1 MRFSR
6 CCSDEMRKLDGA
18 NGTKALEKADEL
30 QRPETKVAKRQNDP
44 RRKISFLRKLQQKFV
59 TAGVHERTKK
69 EEKQLSRVE
78 EGSYLFLLP
87 FCCCFFFP
95 HKSARA
101 KSGESVF
108 LIVGKYHLWYLTLNA
123 RYSVTSGRKREGD
136 RAWCARIFCAGKG
149 GGVFRFLSSRRT
161 SYQSLLVRFGFGRR

>member
-1 MRFSR
+1 MEQTEQKHSKKQTSCR
-6 CCSDEMRKLDGA
+6 D
-18 NGTKALEKADEL
+18 
-30 QRPETKVAKRQNDP
+30 QRQKSQNDKTT
-44 RRKISFLRKLQQKFV
+44 RTKNLFFARESSNKSSLQQ
-59 TAGVHERTKK
+59 EYKK
-69 EEKQLSRVE
+69 GRKAARVE

-108 LIVGKYHLWYLTLNA
+108 LVVGKYHLWYLTLNA
-123 RYSVTSGRKREGD
+123 RYSVTSGRKRGGD

-161 SYQSLLVRFGFGRR
+161 SYQSLLRFGFGRR

>member
-1 MRFSR
+1 MRFSLLFWWNEKIGLEQTEQKHSKKQKSCR
-6 CCSDEMRKLDGA
+6 DQRPSQNDKTTR
-18 NGTKALEKADEL
+18 TKNLFFEKA
-30 QRPETKVAKRQNDP
+30 PTKVRYSRSTSVQKR
-44 RRKISFLRKLQQKFV
+44 
-59 TAGVHERTKK
+59 KK
-69 EEKQLSRVE
+69 SSSRVE

>member
-1 MRFSR
+1 MCVFR

-30 QRPETKVAKRQNDP
+30 QRPERQKSQNDKTTRTKNLFFEKAP
-44 RRKISFLRKLQQKFV
+44 QQKFV
-59 TAGVHERTKK
+59 TAGVQKRKK
-69 EEKQLSRVE
+69 SSSRVE
-78 EGSYLFLLP
+78 EGSYLFLLH

-108 LIVGKYHLWYLTLNA
+108 LVVGKYHLWYLTLNA
-123 RYSVTSGRKREGD
+123 RYSVTSGRKRGGD

-161 SYQSLLVRFGFGRR
+161 SYQSLLRFGFGRR

>member
-1 MRFSR
+1 MCVR
-6 CCSDEMRKLDGA
+6 CCSDEMRKLG
-18 NGTKALEKADEL
+18 LEQTEQKHSKKQKSCRD
-30 QRPETKVAKRQNDP
+30 QRPSQNNKTTDEKSP
-44 RRKISFLRKLQQKFV
+44 NKSSNKSSLQQ
-59 TAGVHERTKK
+59 EYTKK
-69 EEKQLSRVE
+69 EEKQLSR
-78 EGSYLFLLP
+78 GRRSYLFLLP

-149 GGVFRFLSSRRT
+149 GGVFRFLFSRRT
-161 SYQSLLVRFGFGRR
+161 SYQVG

>member
-1 MRFSR
+1 MEQTEQKHSKKQTSCR
-6 CCSDEMRKLDGA
+6 D
-18 NGTKALEKADEL
+18 
-30 QRPETKVAKRQNDP
+30 QRPSQNDKTT
-44 RRKISFLRKLQQKFV
+44 RTKNLSHRRKLQQKFV
-59 TAGVHERTKK
+59 TAGVQKRKK
-69 EEKQLSRVE
+69 SSSRVE
-78 EGSYLFLLP
+78 EGSLSLP
-87 FCCCFFFP
+87 LSRTNLSF
-95 HKSARA
+95 KKRARA

-123 RYSVTSGRKREGD
+123 RYSVTSGRKRGGD

>member
-1 MRFSR
+1 MEQTEQKHSKKQTSCRDQRPSQNNKTT
-6 CCSDEMRKLDGA
+6 DEKSP
-18 NGTKALEKADEL
+18 TKA
-30 QRPETKVAKRQNDP
+30 PTKVRYS
-44 RRKISFLRKLQQKFV
+44 RS
-59 TAGVHERTKK
+59 TKK
-69 EEKQLSRVE
+69 EEKQLSR
-78 EGSYLFLLP
+78 GRRKLSLP
-87 FCCCFFFP
+87 LSRTNLSF
-95 HKSARA
+95 KKRARA

-123 RYSVTSGRKREGD
+123 RYSVTSGRKRGGD

>member
-1 MRFSR
+1 M
-6 CCSDEMRKLDGA
+6 
-18 NGTKALEKADEL
+18 
-30 QRPETKVAKRQNDP
+30 QRPETVAKQQNDG
-44 RRKISFLRKLQQKFV
+44 RKISNKSSNKSSLQQEY
-59 TAGVHERTKK
+59 ERTKK
-69 EEKQLSRVE
+69 EEKQLSR
-78 EGSYLFLLP
+78 GRRKLSLP
-87 FCCCFFFP
+87 LSRTNLSF
-95 HKSARA
+95 KKRARA

>member
-1 MRFSR
+1 MEQTEQKHSKKQTSCRDQRPSQNNKTTR
-6 CCSDEMRKLDGA
+6 
-18 NGTKALEKADEL
+18 TKNLFFEKA
-30 QRPETKVAKRQNDP
+30 PTKVRYS
-44 RRKISFLRKLQQKFV
+44 RS
-59 TAGVHERTKK
+59 TKK
-69 EEKQLSRVE
+69 EEKQLSR
-78 EGSYLFLLP
+78 GRRKLSLP
-87 FCCCFFFP
+87 LSRTNLSF
-95 HKSARA
+95 KKRARA

>member
-1 MRFSR
+1 MEQTEQKHSKKQKSCRDQRPSQNDKTTR
-6 CCSDEMRKLDGA
+6 
-18 NGTKALEKADEL
+18 TKNLFFEKA
-30 QRPETKVAKRQNDP
+30 PTKVRYS
-44 RRKISFLRKLQQKFV
+44 RS
-59 TAGVHERTKK
+59 TKK
-69 EEKQLSRVE
+69 EEKQLSR
-78 EGSYLFLLP
+78 GRRKLSLP
-87 FCCCFFFP
+87 LSRTNLSF
-95 HKSARA
+95 KKRARA

>member
-1 MRFSR
+1 MEQTEQKHSKKQTSCRDQRDKSR
-6 CCSDEMRKLDGA
+6 KT
-18 NGTKALEKADEL
+18 TK
-30 QRPETKVAKRQNDP
+30 RPG
-44 RRKISFLRKLQQKFV
+44 RKISFLRKLHNKSSLQQEYKKGRK
-59 TAGVHERTKK
+59 AALAWKK
-69 EEKQLSRVE
+69 EVISSSSPS
-78 EGSYLFLLP
+78 G
-87 FCCCFFFP
+87 CFFFP

-123 RYSVTSGRKREGD
+123 RYSVTSGRKRGGD

>member
-1 MRFSR
+1 MCVR

-30 QRPETKVAKRQNDP
+30 QRPETVAKRQNDG
-44 RRKISFLRKLQQKFV
+44 RKISNKSSNKSSLQQ
-59 TAGVHERTKK
+59 EYTKK
-69 EEKQLSRVE
+69 EEKQLSR
-78 EGSYLFLLP
+78 GRRKLSLP
-87 FCCCFFFP
+87 LSRTNLSF
-95 HKSARA
+95 KKRARA

-161 SYQSLLVRFGFGRR
+161 SYQVG

>member
-1 MRFSR
+1 MEQTEQKHSKKQTSCRDQRQKSQNDKTTR
-6 CCSDEMRKLDGA
+6 
-18 NGTKALEKADEL
+18 TKNLFFEKA
-30 QRPETKVAKRQNDP
+30 P
-44 RRKISFLRKLQQKFV
+44 QQKFV
-59 TAGVHERTKK
+59 TAGVQKRKK
-69 EEKQLSRVE
+69 SSSRVE
-78 EGSYLFLLP
+78 EGSYLFLLH

-108 LIVGKYHLWYLTLNA
+108 LVVGKYHLWYLTLNA
-123 RYSVTSGRKREGD
+123 RYSVTSGRKRGGD

-161 SYQSLLVRFGFGRR
+161 SYQSLLRLGFGRR

>member
-1 MRFSR
+1 MRFR

-30 QRPETKVAKRQNDP
+30 QRPERQKSQNDKTTRTKNLFFEKAPTKVRYS
-44 RRKISFLRKLQQKFV
+44 RS
-59 TAGVHERTKK
+59 TKK
-69 EEKQLSRVE
+69 EEKQLSR
-78 EGSYLFLLP
+78 GRRKLSLPPPLLV
-87 FCCCFFFP
+87 CFFFP

-108 LIVGKYHLWYLTLNA
+108 LVVGKYHLWYLTLNA
-123 RYSVTSGRKREGD
+123 RYSVTSGRKRGGD

>member
-1 MRFSR
+1 
-6 CCSDEMRKLDGA
+6 MRKLDGA

-30 QRPETKVAKRQNDP
+30 QRPETVAKQQNDG
-44 RRKISFLRKLQQKFV
+44 RKISNKSSNKSSLQQ
-59 TAGVHERTKK
+59 RSTKK
-69 EEKQLSRVE
+69 EEKQLSR
-78 EGSYLFLLP
+78 GRRKLSLP
-87 FCCCFFFP
+87 LSRTNLSF
-95 HKSARA
+95 KKRARA

-123 RYSVTSGRKREGD
+123 RYSVTSGRKRGGD

>member
-1 MRFSR
+1 MEQTEQKHSKKQKSCRDQRPSQNDKTTR
-6 CCSDEMRKLDGA
+6 
-18 NGTKALEKADEL
+18 TKNLFFEKA
-30 QRPETKVAKRQNDP
+30 PTKVRYS
-44 RRKISFLRKLQQKFV
+44 RS
-59 TAGVHERTKK
+59 TKK
-69 EEKQLSRVE
+69 EEKQLSR
-78 EGSYLFLLP
+78 GRRKLSLP
-87 FCCCFFFP
+87 LSRTNLSF
-95 HKSARA
+95 KKRARA

-123 RYSVTSGRKREGD
+123 RYSVTSGRKRGGD

>member
-1 MRFSR
+1 MRFSLLFWWNEKIGWSKR
-6 CCSDEMRKLDGA
+6 NKSTRKSRRVAETRDRRKT
-18 NGTKALEKADEL
+18 TK
-30 QRPETKVAKRQNDP
+30 RPG
-44 RRKISFLRKLQQKFV
+44 RKISFLRKLQQKFV
-59 TAGVHERTKK
+59 TAGVQKRKK
-69 EEKQLSRVE
+69 SSSRVE

-123 RYSVTSGRKREGD
+123 RYSVTSGRKRGGD

>member
-1 MRFSR
+1 
-6 CCSDEMRKLDGA
+6 MRKLDGA

-30 QRPETKVAKRQNDP
+30 QRPETVAKRQNDG
-44 RRKISFLRKLQQKFV
+44 RKISNKSSNKSSLQQ
-59 TAGVHERTKK
+59 EYTKK
-69 EEKQLSRVE
+69 EEKQHSRGRRKLSLPLSRTNL
-78 EGSYLFLLP
+78 SF
-87 FCCCFFFP
+87 
-95 HKSARA
+95 KKRARA

-108 LIVGKYHLWYLTLNA
+108 LIVGKYHLRYLTLNA

>member
-1 MRFSR
+1 MEQTEQKHSKKQTSCR
-6 CCSDEMRKLDGA
+6 D
-18 NGTKALEKADEL
+18 
-30 QRPETKVAKRQNDP
+30 QRPSQNNKTTDE
-44 RRKISFLRKLQQKFV
+44 KFQQKLQQKFV
-59 TAGVHERTKK
+59 TAGVQKRKK
-69 EEKQLSRVE
+69 SSSRVE
-78 EGSYLFLLP
+78 EGCYLFLLP
-87 FCCCFFFP
+87 LCCCFFFP

-136 RAWCARIFCAGKG
+136 RAWCARIFCAKG
-149 GGVFRFLSSRRT
+149 GGAFLFRFLFSRRT

>member
-1 MRFSR
+1 MEQTEQKHSKKQTSCR
-6 CCSDEMRKLDGA
+6 D
-18 NGTKALEKADEL
+18 
-30 QRPETKVAKRQNDP
+30 QRPSQNNKTTDEKSPTKVRYSRSTQKR
-44 RRKISFLRKLQQKFV
+44 
-59 TAGVHERTKK
+59 KK
-69 EEKQLSRVE
+69 SSSRVE
-78 EGSYLFLLP
+78 EGSLSLP
-87 FCCCFFFP
+87 LSRTNLSF
-95 HKSARA
+95 KKRARA

-123 RYSVTSGRKREGD
+123 RYSVTSGRKRGGD

>member
-1 MRFSR
+1 
-6 CCSDEMRKLDGA
+6 MRKLDGA

-30 QRPETKVAKRQNDP
+30 QRPETKVAKQQNDG
-44 RRKISFLRKLQQKFV
+44 RKISFLRKLQQKFV
-59 TAGVHERTKK
+59 TAGVHKK
-69 EEKQLSRVE
+69 GRKAEKQHSRGRRKLSLPLSRTNL
-78 EGSYLFLLP
+78 SF
-87 FCCCFFFP
+87 
-95 HKSARA
+95 KKRARA

-123 RYSVTSGRKREGD
+123 RYSVTSGRKRGGD

>member
-1 MRFSR
+1 MEQTEQKHSKKQTSCR
-6 CCSDEMRKLDGA
+6 D
-18 NGTKALEKADEL
+18 
-30 QRPETKVAKRQNDP
+30 QRPSQNNKTTDEKSPTKVRYS
-44 RRKISFLRKLQQKFV
+44 RS
-59 TAGVHERTKK
+59 TKK
-69 EEKQLSRVE
+69 EEKQLSR
-78 EGSYLFLLP
+78 GRRKLSLP
-87 FCCCFFFP
+87 LSRTNLSF
-95 HKSARA
+95 KKRARA

-123 RYSVTSGRKREGD
+123 RYSVTSGRKRGGD

>member
-1 MRFSR
+1 
-6 CCSDEMRKLDGA
+6 MRKLDGA

-30 QRPETKVAKRQNDP
+30 QRPETVAKQQNDG
-44 RRKISFLRKLQQKFV
+44 RKISNKSSLQQEYKKGRKAALAWTGGRRKLSLP
-59 TAGVHERTKK
+59 
-69 EEKQLSRVE
+69 LSRTNL
-78 EGSYLFLLP
+78 SF
-87 FCCCFFFP
+87 
-95 HKSARA
+95 KKRARA

-123 RYSVTSGRKREGD
+123 RYSVTSGRKRGGD

>member
-1 MRFSR
+1 
-6 CCSDEMRKLDGA
+6 MRKLDGA
-18 NGTKALEKADEL
+18 NGTKALEKAEAL
-30 QRPETKVAKRQNDP
+30 QRPETVAKQQNDG
-44 RRKISFLRKLQQKFV
+44 RKISNKSSNKSSLQQEY
-59 TAGVHERTKK
+59 ERTKK
-69 EEKQLSRVE
+69 EEKQLSR
-78 EGSYLFLLP
+78 GRRKLSLP
-87 FCCCFFFP
+87 LSRTNLSF
-95 HKSARA
+95 KKRARA

-108 LIVGKYHLWYLTLNA
+108 LVVGKYHLWYLTLNA